1 MTSEKMFEKATRKRF
16 RFPFKGQIG
25 VEELWQLSVEDL
37 DSIFKTLNSLLKQVT
52 EESLLQ
58 ERTASDVELG
68 VKIEIIKYIVGVK
81 KEEANASVKAKE
93 NREKKSRI
101 LEVLA
106 SKQDEILKN
115 KTQWASNFHIR
126 ITK

>member
-93 NREKKSRI
+93 NREKKNRI

-106 SKQDEILKN
+106 AKQDESLKN
-115 KTQWASNFHIR
+115 KTQEELEAMLNDL
-126 ITK
+126 